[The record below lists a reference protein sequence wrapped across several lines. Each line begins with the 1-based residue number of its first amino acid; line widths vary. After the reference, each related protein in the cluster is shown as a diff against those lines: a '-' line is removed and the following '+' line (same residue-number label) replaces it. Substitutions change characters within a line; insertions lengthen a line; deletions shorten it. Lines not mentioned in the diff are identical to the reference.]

1 MFKKYWG
8 IGAILVIMGMC
19 AVLWFVFDRERI
31 TNDSPRGENIIAFG
45 DSLTQGVGASAG
57 HDYVSVLGERLGK
70 PVINAGVSGN
80 TTSQARER
88 LERDVLLHNPKVVI
102 VLLGGNDILQG
113 VPPDTTFQ
121 NLATIIDAI
130 QARGAAV
137 VLVGLGA
144 GFSRD
149 PFGDR
154 FKLLAHEKHTAF
166 VSAILKDIIN
176 DRSLMADPL
185 HPNDKGYAIMAE
197 RIAPAVEALVD

>member
-1 MFKKYWG
+1 MKKFWR
-8 IGAILVIMGMC
+8 IIAIFLFVC
-19 AVLWFVFDRERI
+19 AFASLWLLFGRERI

-70 PVINAGVSGN
+70 SVINAGVSGN
-80 TTSQARER
+80 TTAQARER
-88 LERDVLLHNPKVVI
+88 LERDVLNHSPKVVI
-102 VLLGGNDILQG
+102 VLLGGNDILQS

-137 VLVGLGA
+137 VLVGMGT

-149 PFGDR
+149 PFEDR

-176 DRSLMADPL
+176 DSSLMVDPV